1 MVYGIAIYG
10 GASTY
15 YEGNNV
21 VFKSIGN
28 SSQDIN
34 ITPGKFVDITK
45 TSFIDIMDHFYISG
59 SDLDSPTGQG
69 FLKVFEEDISDYS
82 SFIPNS
88 NKDFAYLSKYQVN
101 KYLRNRIDSIDSGN
115 ARNCKSSMGLKNIPV
130 SATGITTEV
139 IINSGKIKLVSN
151 RNTTSYIFN
160 NTNQN
165 VFTVAKKV
173 NDVDYYIL
181 SKKDIKH
188 SSKNY
193 CYNVLTSFLDWY
205 SGTLYFTPSNDIS
218 KVVKIDKPL
227 NEIIT
232 KLNEVSNRNVQNL
245 KDSNEFMTIPISVYT
260 SRSLGLYLLSYA
272 FGNANIG
279 YIKIPATITHRG

>member
-1 MVYGIAIYG
+1 MAYGIAIYG

-21 VFKSIGN
+21 VFKSLSN
-28 SSQDIN
+28 TSQDIN
-34 ITPGKFVDITK
+34 ITPGKFVDITQ
-45 TSFIDIMDHFYISG
+45 TSFIEVYENFYISG
-59 SDLDSPTGQG
+59 PDLDDPTGQG
-69 FLKVFEEDISDYS
+69 FLRVFEEDISDYS
-82 SFIPNS
+82 RFIPNS
-88 NKDFAYLSKYQVN
+88 NKDFAYLSKYQIN
-101 KYLRNRIDSIDSGN
+101 RYLRTRIDSMSGGN
-115 ARNCKSSMGLKNIPV
+115 ARNNKSSMKLKNIPV

-139 IINSGKIKLVSN
+139 IINSGKIRLVSN
-151 RNTTSYIFN
+151 KNTTSYIFN

-165 VFTVAKKV
+165 VFIVSQGV

-205 SGTLYFTPSNDIS
+205 SGTLYFTPNNDIS

-245 KDSNEFMTIPISVYT
+245 KDSNEFMTIPISVYM

>member
-1 MVYGIAIYG
+1 MAYGIAIYG

-34 ITPGKFVDITK
+34 ITPGKFVDITQ
-45 TSFIDIMDHFYISG
+45 TSFIGISDYFYISG
-59 SDLDSPTGQG
+59 SDLSDPIGQG
-69 FLKVFEEDISDYS
+69 FLRVDEYNVSDYS
-82 SFIPNS
+82 SFLPNS
-88 NKDFAYLSKYQVN
+88 NKNFAYLSKYQIN
-101 KYLRNRIDSIDSGN
+101 KYLRDRIDSMNGGN
-115 ARNCKSSMGLKNIPV
+115 ARNCRSSIGLTDIPI

-139 IINSGKIKLVSN
+139 VINSGKIRLVSN
-151 RNTTSYIFN
+151 KTTTSYVPN
-160 NTNQN
+160 NTNQSSVLIVEHN
-165 VFTVAKKV
+165 GGHF
-173 NDVDYYIL
+173 IL

-193 CYNVLTSFLDWY
+193 CYNVLSSFLDWY
-205 SGTLYFTPSNDIS
+205 SGSLHFTLRSDIS

-245 KDSNEFMTIPISVYT
+245 KDSNEFITIPIGVYRT
-260 SRSLGLYLLSYA
+260 RSLGLYLLSYA
-272 FGNANIG
+272 FGNVDIG
-279 YIKIPATITHRG
+279 DVKIPATITHRG